1 MNKGRIEQLLPVLL
15 GGAIGAAESLGRKLS
30 SGKNSDAK
38 AGQRLTETER
48 KHRKQKVNNM
58 AIRSDWNLSFEYD
71 ETDEEK
77 IEEVLSDA
85 TAIAED
91 ALGKFFEKKGIKK
104 IAFSIDWDGDSS
116 VEEGTLL
123 REIGLEPPE
132 RKAA

>member
-1 MNKGRIEQLLPVLL
+1 
-15 GGAIGAAESLGRKLS
+15 
-30 SGKNSDAK
+30 
-38 AGQRLTETER
+38 
-48 KHRKQKVNNM
+48 M

-71 ETDEEK
+71 EADEEQ

-91 ALGKFFEKKGIKK
+91 TLGKFFEEKGIKK
-104 IAFSIDWDGDSS
+104 IAFSIDWNGDSS